1 MKILIAIDDTD
12 NHQSR
17 GTGFRAR
24 QLAEKLSSGGLAN
37 VSGITRHQLLVDER
51 IPYTSHNS
59 SACICADGA
68 EIEKIIYICRT
79 FLKSESAPGS
89 DAGLCVAPED
99 LVNEEIVE
107 WGRRAKKE
115 VLDMGTAAA
124 LAERS
129 YVYLEGLT
137 GTHGGIIGALAAVG
151 LRKAGNDGRFLWIR
165 GMRKYMGVM
174 MASEIFEKTGIEEI
188 VTPDGTI
195 DKNGTRIMMHEWWR
209 PILKDRKAVLYVE
222 PNIENA
228 LYEYQVIS
236 KGHLKRL
243 SA

>member
-1 MKILIAIDDTD
+1 MNILIAIDDTD

-24 QLAEKLSSGGLAN
+24 QLAETLGSYGLAR
-37 VSGITRHQLLVDER
+37 VSGITRHQLLVDDR

-59 SACICADGA
+59 SACLAVEGD

-79 FLKSESAPGS
+79 FLKSESAVGS
-89 DAGLCVAPED
+89 DAGLCVAPEELIND
-99 LVNEEIVE
+99 EILQ
-107 WGRRAKKE
+107 WGVRAKQE
-115 VLDMGTAAA
+115 VLTLRDAAE

-174 MASEIFEKTGIEEI
+174 KSSEIFEKTGVEEI
-188 VTPDGTI
+188 IGPSGI
-195 DKNGTRIMMHEWWR
+195 LPQNGTRIMMPEWWR
-209 PILKDRKAVLYVE
+209 PILRNKKAVLMVE
-222 PNIENA
+222 PNTENT

-236 KGHLKRL
+236 KDNLKRL

>member
-1 MKILIAIDDTD
+1 MNILISIDDTD

-24 QLAEKLSSGGLAN
+24 QLADKLSVYGLAK
-37 VSGITRHQLLVDER
+37 VSGITRHQLLVDDR

-59 SACICADGA
+59 SACIAVEGR

-89 DAGLCVAPED
+89 DAGLCVAPEELIND
-99 LVNEEIVE
+99 EIID
-107 WGRRAKKE
+107 WGLRAKKE
-115 VLDMGTAAA
+115 VLDMQHAAR
-124 LAERS
+124 LADRS

-151 LRKAGNDGRFLWIR
+151 LRKAGNDGRFLWVR
-165 GMRKYMGVM
+165 GMRKLMGVM
-174 MASEIFEKTGIEEI
+174 NASEIFAKTGIEQI
-188 VTPDGTI
+188 VSPNGLI
-195 DKNGTRIMMHEWWR
+195 PENGTRIMMPEWWR
-209 PILKDRKAVLYVE
+209 PILKDKKAVLMVE
-222 PNIENA
+222 PNTENS
-228 LYEYQVIS
+228 LYEYRVIS
-236 KGHLKRL
+236 KDNLKRL